1 VGTTPALAQM
11 PSRLG
16 RERHA
21 GVVLMAG
28 IVVLALFAAGVG
40 GGLIV
45 LATKFGGR
53 ASFGNQ
59 NLASI
64 TFPGGPPALHVVGP
78 DDDEAE
84 EVLLAVFQEIDGKAK
99 EDEEAWQKRMRERLV
114 EATKKLDKQLGDP
127 LRVAYTEM
135 TLAEFQVNAGYPERA
150 VVLFAAARETF
161 KSKLGPLHPDTLK
174 STNHLGWA
182 YSSAGKWAAAMPLFE
197 EALKQRKSTLGPTHP
212 DTLISIDNLGAAYQ
226 SAGKLDLAISLH
238 KETVEA
244 FKASLGPDHHDTLVS
259 EFNLAGAYQKAGKVD
274 LALKMHQ
281 DTLDRLKATMAPN
294 DPLTYATMR
303 AIAHGYQSVGK
314 VDQAISLAKET
325 LELQKV
331 DPGPHH
337 PETVRT
343 MLELADIYSAAEKHT
358 EAASAYEDVLAN
370 QRTRLAADDP
380 AIASTLASFGHT
392 QLRLNRPARAET
404 LLRECLS
411 IRKKRE
417 PDRWNTFNAASLLGG
432 ALLEQGKHAD
442 AEPLLVEGNEGM
454 ERRAAIPLAAKDRLV
469 ESKERL
475 VRLYEATGRQDKAA
489 EWRKKLTETK
499 AAAQERKLP

>member
-1 VGTTPALAQM
+1 MSSWRA
-11 PSRLG
+11 
-16 RERHA
+16 RHA
-21 GVVLMAG
+21 GVVLTAG

-40 GGLIV
+40 GGLAA
-45 LATKFGGR
+45 LATKFAGR
-53 ASFGNQ
+53 GPFGNQ
-59 NLASI
+59 NLVSS
-64 TFPGGPPALHVVGP
+64 TFPGGPPAIHVFGP
-78 DDDEAE
+78 DDEAE

-99 EDEEAWQKRMRERLV
+99 EDEEAREKRMRERLA
-114 EATKKLDKQLGDP
+114 EATKKLEKQLGDP
-127 LRVAYTEM
+127 LRVAYAETA
-135 TLAEFQVNAGYPERA
+135 LAESQVNAGYPERA

-161 KSKLGPLHPDTLK
+161 KSKLGPLDPNTLK
-174 STNHLGWA
+174 STNDLGWA
-182 YSSAGKWAAAMPLFE
+182 YSSAGKWTAALPFFE
-197 EALKQRKSTLGPTHP
+197 EAMKQRKATLGPTHP
-212 DTLISIDNLGAAYQ
+212 DTLISIDNLGTAYQ

-238 KETVEA
+238 KETAEA
-244 FKASLGPDHHDTLVS
+244 FKATLGPDHHDTLVS
-259 EFNLAGAYQKAGKVD
+259 EFNLAGAYQNIGKVD

-325 LELQKV
+325 LELQKA

-337 PETVRT
+337 PDTVRT
-343 MLELADIYSAAEKHT
+343 MLVLGDIYSAAEKHT
-358 EAASAYEDVLAN
+358 EAASAYEDVLAI
-370 QRTRLAADDP
+370 QRRRLATDDP
-380 AIASTLASFGHT
+380 GIASTLASLGHT
-392 QLRLNRPARAET
+392 QLRLNRPAKAEP

-442 AEPLLVEGNEGM
+442 AEALLVEGNDGM
-454 ERRAAIPLAAKDRLV
+454 ERRAASIPLAAKDRLV

-499 AAAQERKLP
+499 AATQERKLP